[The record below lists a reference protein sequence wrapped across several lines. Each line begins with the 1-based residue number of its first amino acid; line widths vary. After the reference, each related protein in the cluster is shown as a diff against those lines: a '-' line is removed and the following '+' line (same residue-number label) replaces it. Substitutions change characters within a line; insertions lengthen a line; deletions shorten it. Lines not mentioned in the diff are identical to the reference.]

1 MTVKR
6 EALILVAWVVAVDVA
21 FVTAYFLAGVERASD
36 GVKLAFTGVW
46 TVITLAVVIRGLT
59 RIRVARLGRAGP
71 KSRS

>member
-6 EALILVAWVVAVDVA
+6 EALLLVAWVVAVDVA
-21 FVTAYFLAGVERASD
+21 FVAAYFLAGIERAPD
-36 GVKLAFTGVW
+36 GLKLAFTGIW

-59 RIRVARLGRAGP
+59 RIRGARLGRAGP